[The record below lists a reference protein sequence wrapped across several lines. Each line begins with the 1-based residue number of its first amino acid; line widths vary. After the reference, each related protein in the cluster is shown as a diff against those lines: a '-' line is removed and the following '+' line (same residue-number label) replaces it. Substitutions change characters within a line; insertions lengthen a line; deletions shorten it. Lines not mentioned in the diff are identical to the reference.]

1 MKKIKIVLLSLV
13 AIVVIVAVCTQII
26 FPVKVSASKV
36 ECVSWDATFE
46 AIKAQAQQY
55 NSGQLDDTIFA
66 YSFNGELPSNNP
78 DDYMNI
84 YCYFDTVNISM
95 IDKYSI
101 NATLK
106 KSDSFTDNI
115 LFVSN
120 ANTTYLSGVDRND
133 TTSAYIILDVYI
145 GNLDKEKIEQLVR
158 GLDITVKA
166 YGDYFGTREKVV
178 SYKNCENITI
188 EFAE

>member
-1 MKKIKIVLLSLV
+1 MLSLV